1 MDPDLPTLLA
11 AYADGALPPEVLA
24 ALGPD
29 VGAHVAA
36 AAVLRAMPLGE
47 VPNALVAVA
56 GGRK

>member
-1 MDPDLPTLLA
+1 MDPDLPALLD
-11 AYADGALPPEVLA
+11 AYVDGDLSPEALA

-29 VGAHVAA
+29 VGNYLTAA
-36 AAVLRAMPLGE
+36 AILRALPLGE

>member
-1 MDPDLPTLLA
+1 MEPSAALEAFADLDLPGDLR
-11 AYADGALPPEVLA
+11 A

-29 VGAHVAA
+29 VETYLAA
-36 AAVLRAMPLGE
+36 AVVLRAMPLGE

>member
-1 MDPDLPTLLA
+1 MEPDLSTVLA
-11 AYADGALPPEVLA
+11 AYADGELPPEALA

-29 VGAHVAA
+29 VGNHIAA
-36 AAVLRAMPLGE
+36 AAILRAMPLGE